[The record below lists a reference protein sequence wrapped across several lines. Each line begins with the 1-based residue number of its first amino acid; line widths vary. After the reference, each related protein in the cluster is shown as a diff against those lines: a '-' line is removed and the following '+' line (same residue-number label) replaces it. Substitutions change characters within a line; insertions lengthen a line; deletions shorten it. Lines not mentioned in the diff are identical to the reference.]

1 MPQNPQNKARQIVAG
16 AGKNILD
23 YVIRRFN
30 ASSAWA
36 EVSPCGWTSAG
47 KPLNAIS
54 RSNRSPESAEERLL
68 FKAPRVRIGSWFR
81 AELDCS

>member
-36 EVSPCGWTSAG
+36 EVSPWGWTFAET
-47 KPLNAIS
+47 PPRRDLQVQLEPQNQ
-54 RSNRSPESAEERLL
+54 PE
-68 FKAPRVRIGSWFR
+68 
-81 AELDCS
+81 